1 MSKEGDRASVFRTT
15 KVRTKLKGD
24 NSWMQRGGQAETDED
39 EKPWMAEVRARHLD
53 SEQES
58 SPPASPTPAT
68 APVDKPTLE
77 KTPTS
82 GYLIRGVFTK
92 TENKPAPSSKTNGF
106 RTSPSVVRPAPL
118 APKSSPPA
126 PIEGQLSVEE
136 HEKRTEAASNVL
148 KKSSVRQRSYVLSA
162 AKQFEPTEKEPDT
175 SVNSSLSF
183 VAKRVEITDDDE
195 AEAPAATEP
204 QTIPSISPTPPS
216 PTAPTPAPLPV
227 STPAPTPVSTPA
239 PLPVSTPV
247 HTPAPLP
254 VSTPAPTPLPVT
266 APAPLPASTPAP
278 TPLPVT
284 APAPLPVSTPA
295 PTPLPVT
302 APAPLPVS
310 TPAPTPLPV
319 TAPAPLPASTP
330 APTPASLPASDPTHL
345 LASAPAPL
353 PPRRSSPLPYRVPPK
368 LPARPTPQALVKT
381 SVETVAAD
389 EEVKAPEPV
398 VVAPEPVA
406 PEPVAPE
413 PVAPEPVAPEPV
425 APEPVE
431 EATSWVVLPQKD
443 TPVVVTSATVED
455 DDPFKDMKPGCTKV
469 DTPLPTL
476 ILEPQMGP
484 SAWEQELCEIKDS
497 GPLRS
502 VPGPGAKT
510 LVQEESTV
518 CEPLSPN
525 KTSSGG
531 HTLTELS
538 DTLIFFDK
546 RSTSLLDS
554 PIEAVVP
561 EPTSPVSKSL
571 PVDESSLVSTSPVS
585 KECVVEEPVPEIS
598 NCIVMTDDLLALTE
612 GPEESVKLVPSSPGH
627 WSQDLLGGTESL
639 SGPVS
644 NSLDLLAQDVIPIN
658 TEEHSLSTDVKEKT
672 QQWEQKFTD
681 TQSPTETFSTTTT
694 DKRTETYPA
703 SWGSQGTTTTVSTSS
718 STDPFDPYPIGTT
731 SPNSS
736 SDPMPPL
743 SAHSIKSSVTLVS
756 NTSPEEELNS
766 GFSESTHALEP
777 LADDVT
783 PSDTDTKSLS
793 SRRSW
798 ARTWETDTS
807 TDERQEDVPASRGE
821 DQQTLVTF
829 ERKSQENDS
838 PWDRWTSPSVVT
850 VPIEEEEQEEGRET
864 YSEPEPAMDRFQTY
878 SRSVT
883 TEESQQEETPEP
895 KKPFV
900 YVKEYV
906 NATETSLHN
915 ALDDAGSGSDIE
927 TSSSAGYS
935 YSSPTS
941 YARAASS
948 STCNYCGD
956 LVGTEA
962 KITIEHLNIN
972 CHPDCFKCGVCSR
985 PMGDLI
991 YSMFL
996 HAGVVHCESCYSTL
1010 D

>member
-24 NSWMQRGGQAETDED
+24 NSWMQRGGQAETGED
-39 EKPWMAEVRARHLD
+39 EKPWLAEVRARRLD

-58 SPPASPTPAT
+58 SPPASPAPAT
-68 APVDKPTLE
+68 APVDKPTSE

-92 TENKPAPSSKTNGF
+92 MENKPAPSSKTNGF

-148 KKSSVRQRSYVLSA
+148 KKSSVRQRSYVHSA
-162 AKQFEPTEKEPDT
+162 AKQFEHTEKEPDT

-204 QTIPSISPTPPS
+204 QTIPSITPTPPS
-216 PTAPTPAPLPV
+216 PAAPTPAPLPV
-227 STPAPTPVSTPA
+227 STPA
-239 PLPVSTPV
+239 L
-247 HTPAPLP
+247 
-254 VSTPAPTPLPVT
+254 TPLPVT
-266 APAPLPASTPAP
+266 TPAPLPASTPAP

-284 APAPLPVSTPA
+284 TPAPLPASTPA

-302 APAPLPVS
+302 
-310 TPAPTPLPV
+310 T
-319 TAPAPLPASTP
+319 PAPLPASTP
-330 APTPASLPASDPTHL
+330 APTPASLPASDPTPL
-345 LASAPAPL
+345 LASAPAPP

-425 APEPVE
+425 APEPVAPEPVE

-443 TPVVVTSATVED
+443 APVVVPSATVED

-476 ILEPQMGP
+476 ILEPQGGP
-484 SAWEQELCEIKDS
+484 SAWERELYEIKDS

-502 VPGPGAKT
+502 VPGPVAQT

-571 PVDESSLVSTSPVS
+571 PVDESSLVSTSPVTSPVS
-585 KECVVEEPVPEIS
+585 KECVVEKPVPEIS
-598 NCIVMTDDLLALTE
+598 HCIVMTDDLLAFTE

-639 SGPVS
+639 SGPVG

-658 TEEHSLSTDVKEKT
+658 TEEHSLSTDVKQKT

-694 DKRTETYPA
+694 DISRTETYPA

-829 ERKSQENDS
+829 ERKSLENDS

-850 VPIEEEEQEEGRET
+850 VPIEEEEQEEGSPGGTETHTVTTVTTLRET

-956 LVGTEA
+956 LVGNEA

-972 CHPDCFKCGVCSR
+972 CHPNCFKCGVCSR

-996 HAGVVHCESCYSTL
+996 HAGVVHCESCYSTM

>member
-39 EKPWMAEVRARHLD
+39 EKPWMAEVRARGLD

-58 SPPASPTPAT
+58 SPPASPAPAT

-195 AEAPAATEP
+195 AEAPAATGP

-227 STPAPTPVSTPA
+227 T
-239 PLPVSTPV
+239 
-247 HTPAPLP
+247 
-254 VSTPAPTPLPVT
+254 TPAPTPLPVT
-266 APAPLPASTPAP
+266 TPAP
-278 TPLPVT
+278 R
-284 APAPLPVSTPA
+284 
-295 PTPLPVT
+295 
-302 APAPLPVS
+302 
-310 TPAPTPLPV
+310 
-319 TAPAPLPASTP
+319 PASTP
-330 APTPASLPASDPTHL
+330 APTPASLTASDPTPL
-345 LASAPAPL
+345 LASAPAPP

-425 APEPVE
+425 APEPVAPEPVE

-443 TPVVVTSATVED
+443 APVVVTSATVED
-455 DDPFKDMKPGCTKV
+455 DDPFKDMKPGCTKG

-476 ILEPQMGP
+476 ILEPP
-484 SAWEQELCEIKDS
+484 TWERELCEIKHS

-502 VPGPGAKT
+502 VPGPVAQT

-571 PVDESSLVSTSPVS
+571 PVDESSLVSTSPVTSPVS
-585 KECVVEEPVPEIS
+585 KECVVEKPVPEIS
-598 NCIVMTDDLLALTE
+598 HCIVMTDDLLALTE

-639 SGPVS
+639 SGPVG

-658 TEEHSLSTDVKEKT
+658 TEEHSLSTDVKQKT

-694 DKRTETYPA
+694 EIRTETYPA

-756 NTSPEEELNS
+756 NTSPEAELNS

-829 ERKSQENDS
+829 ERKSLENDS

-850 VPIEEEEQEEGRET
+850 VPIEEEEQEEGSPGGTETHTVTTVTSLRET

-915 ALDDAGSGSDIE
+915 ALDDAGSGSDVE

-956 LVGTEA
+956 LVGNEA

>member
-39 EKPWMAEVRARHLD
+39 EKPWMAEVRARGLD

-58 SPPASPTPAT
+58 SPPASPAPAT

-195 AEAPAATEP
+195 AEAPAATGP

-227 STPAPTPVSTPA
+227 T
-239 PLPVSTPV
+239 
-247 HTPAPLP
+247 
-254 VSTPAPTPLPVT
+254 TPAPTPLPVT
-266 APAPLPASTPAP
+266 TPAP
-278 TPLPVT
+278 R
-284 APAPLPVSTPA
+284 
-295 PTPLPVT
+295 
-302 APAPLPVS
+302 
-310 TPAPTPLPV
+310 
-319 TAPAPLPASTP
+319 PASTP
-330 APTPASLPASDPTHL
+330 APTPASLTASDPTPL
-345 LASAPAPL
+345 LASAPAPP

-425 APEPVE
+425 APEPVAPEPVE

-443 TPVVVTSATVED
+443 APVVVTSATVED
-455 DDPFKDMKPGCTKV
+455 DDPFKDMKPGCTKG

-476 ILEPQMGP
+476 ILEPP
-484 SAWEQELCEIKDS
+484 TWERELCEIKHS

-502 VPGPGAKT
+502 VPGPVAQT

-571 PVDESSLVSTSPVS
+571 PVDESSLVSTSPVTSPVS
-585 KECVVEEPVPEIS
+585 KECVVEKPVPEIS
-598 NCIVMTDDLLALTE
+598 HCIVMTDDLLALTE

-639 SGPVS
+639 SGPVG

-658 TEEHSLSTDVKEKT
+658 TEEHSLSTDVKQKT

-694 DKRTETYPA
+694 EISRTETYPA

-756 NTSPEEELNS
+756 NTSPEAELNS

-829 ERKSQENDS
+829 ERKSLENDS

-850 VPIEEEEQEEGRET
+850 VPIEEEEQEEGSPGGTETHTVTTVTSLRET

-915 ALDDAGSGSDIE
+915 ALDDAGSGSDVE

-956 LVGTEA
+956 LVGNEA

>member
-39 EKPWMAEVRARHLD
+39 EKPWMAEVRARGLD

-58 SPPASPTPAT
+58 SPPASPAPAT

-195 AEAPAATEP
+195 AEAPAATGP

-227 STPAPTPVSTPA
+227 T
-239 PLPVSTPV
+239 
-247 HTPAPLP
+247 
-254 VSTPAPTPLPVT
+254 TPAPTPLPVT
-266 APAPLPASTPAP
+266 TPAP
-278 TPLPVT
+278 R
-284 APAPLPVSTPA
+284 
-295 PTPLPVT
+295 
-302 APAPLPVS
+302 
-310 TPAPTPLPV
+310 
-319 TAPAPLPASTP
+319 PASTP
-330 APTPASLPASDPTHL
+330 APTPASLTASDPTPL
-345 LASAPAPL
+345 LASAPAPP

-425 APEPVE
+425 APEPVAPEPVE

-443 TPVVVTSATVED
+443 APVVVTSATVED
-455 DDPFKDMKPGCTKV
+455 DDPFKDMKPGCTKG

-476 ILEPQMGP
+476 ILEPP
-484 SAWEQELCEIKDS
+484 TWERELCEIKHS

-502 VPGPGAKT
+502 VPGPVAQT

-571 PVDESSLVSTSPVS
+571 PVDESSLVSTSPVTSPVS
-585 KECVVEEPVPEIS
+585 KECVVEKPVPEIS
-598 NCIVMTDDLLALTE
+598 HCIVMTDDLLALTE

-639 SGPVS
+639 SGPVG

-658 TEEHSLSTDVKEKT
+658 TEEHSLSTDVKQKT

-694 DKRTETYPA
+694 EISRTETYPA

-756 NTSPEEELNS
+756 NTSPEAELNS

-829 ERKSQENDS
+829 ERKSLENDS

-915 ALDDAGSGSDIE
+915 ALDDAGSGSDVE

-956 LVGTEA
+956 LVGNEA